1 MKPRVHGIKT
11 YGIKGKKAL
20 TGDWKE
26 LSKETYLCNV
36 CLKNNFKVYF

>member
-1 MKPRVHGIKT
+1 MKPRVHVVKT

-26 LSKETYLCNV
+26 LSKETYV
-36 CLKNNFKVYF
+36 MYV